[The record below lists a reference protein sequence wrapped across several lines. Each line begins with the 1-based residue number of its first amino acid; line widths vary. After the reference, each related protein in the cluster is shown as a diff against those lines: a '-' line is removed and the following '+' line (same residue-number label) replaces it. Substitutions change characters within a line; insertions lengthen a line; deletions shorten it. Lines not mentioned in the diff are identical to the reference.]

1 MDRRRAV
8 VWASGI
14 SVSIVLGSGLVAL
27 GAGAFAEPPVDHV
40 GSFESINAQLS
51 PSSTSRPA
59 DREPRH
65 LSAPASTTTRGP
77 GASAVVPSTSGR
89 VVEPPTSAEVES
101 HEPSTTVRAGTTTT
115 ADDDA
120 REPPR
125 EPREHEA
132 PDD

>member
-1 MDRRRAV
+1 VDRKRAV

-14 SVSIVLGSGLVAL
+14 SVSIVLGSGLLAL

-40 GSFESINAQLS
+40 GSFESINTQLS
-51 PSSTSRPA
+51 PGSTTTRP
-59 DREPRH
+59 

-77 GASAVVPSTSGR
+77 GASAVVPSTSAD
-89 VVEPPTSAEVES
+89 VAEPPTSAEAES

-115 ADDDA
+115 DDGA

-125 EPREHEA
+125 EPPEHEA